1 MQERESRVLVSCAE
15 GHSPDIEDL
24 CEAMFI
30 EGARVLG
37 FAFDAPI
44 PVEQQEKILQAANS
58 LVEKL
63 TVLIAINGE
72 IGTESQ
78 IGN

>member
-1 MQERESRVLVSCAE
+1 MRETESRIVVSCAE
-15 GHSPDIEDL
+15 GHSPEVEDL

-37 FAFDAPI
+37 YAYDAPI
-44 PVEQQEKILQAANS
+44 PLEAQEKILQAANS

-63 TVLIAINGE
+63 AVLLAINGN
-72 IGTESQ
+72 IQTEERL
-78 IGN
+78 GN